1 MVGSRAASRAVVARC
16 VIGLFCYALP
26 NVALAV
32 AAQGEAAPDTAHS
45 FVIAAGTLTAAIQ
58 ALSQQGDVQIIT
70 AVNTTRLKS
79 PPVHGTMRTDEA
91 LARLLKGLP
100 VRAEYLAGGYIL
112 KHASSEAAP
121 QTQAEIPPEEIV
133 VTGYCGSLQRAIDLK
148 YAAVVSQDSIVAE
161 DIAAFPDINLA
172 ESLQRIPG
180 VAITRDSGEGRQ
192 ITVRSLGPDFT
203 RTQLNGMEV
212 LGNTASGMDN
222 RGLVS
227 RTRAF
232 DFSLFASELFSAV
245 SVVKSYAADEDEGGI
260 AGTVKLSTA
269 RPFDF
274 PGFKAAVSAKAMVNG
289 DDTTPTPHVAALIS
303 NRWGNFGALL
313 AVAFSTAN
321 SVEYGYRNWGW
332 HPVTIGA
339 ANIGPGVSG
348 ADAKAL
354 GTGEVFWPIAETDSS
369 WFNHRVRVGA
379 SVSLQYRAG
388 DHFEVVLDTI
398 YGHLSNH
405 RADYALGAAG
415 NNGLTSDITGTQ
427 RLDAVS
433 ITGNSVVAARFS
445 HVDLRSESNQMRDAT
460 DFYQS
465 VLNGRFAL
473 SQSLTLTGLIGAS
486 RSAYGLPVFD
496 KVFLESQDRNFRFDY
511 TSANHPENTY
521 DGDLTDA
528 AEWNLMRLD
537 TQEQAITSQYINAKL
552 GVEWR
557 PESGGWF
564 SAGLA
569 YKRFRNSGWSRADKV
584 FYDDPVDKIIPLADK
599 SVISDNTLT
608 PYVVGDVGRTYAT
621 IGQIRDLTP
630 SYNVPG
636 SDYRICEDSLAGFLQ
651 YNVDGTVAGH
661 SLRANLGLRSFTTWL
676 TSSGTLNNGSSLAPV
691 AVSYRYSDL
700 LPAANV
706 VIGVVDNL
714 LLRVSAN
721 RNISRPALSDLAAAG
736 TLTTAPFGGSLTIG
750 NPNLRPFLADAVE
763 TSLEYYDE
771 GASYISVG
779 VFYKNMENFIT
790 TTTTVMPYS
799 QTGFPLSFLLP
810 HQDPNVVY
818 NVTTPINAKGASFLG
833 IEAALQRDFKFLP
846 APFDQFGVI
855 ANVTYA
861 DGNSAVIFNGQSV
874 SLPLANLSKL
884 SFNATLYYE
893 SDDWS
898 VRVSEAY
905 RDKYRDDT
913 GANGNIGD
921 YFEATSNID
930 FALHYR
936 LSEHLKMT
944 VEGINMTDQPIIQY
958 TDAAAKRIEV
968 VTRSGRTLTFGAA
981 YEF

>member
-1 MVGSRAASRAVVARC
+1 MVGSRTASRAVVARW
-16 VIGLFCYALP
+16 VNALLRC
-26 NVALAV
+26 ALSFIALST
-32 AAQGEAAPDTAHS
+32 AALGEAAPDTAHS
-45 FVIAAGTLTAAIQ
+45 FVIAAGTLTGAIQ

-79 PPVHGTMRTDEA
+79 PPVHGIMRTDEA
-91 LARLLKGLP
+91 LAILLKGLP

-112 KHASSEAAP
+112 RHANPEAP
-121 QTQAEIPPEEIV
+121 PPKQSQIPPEEIV
-133 VTGYCGSLQRAIDLK
+133 VTGYRGSLQRAIDRK
-148 YAAVVSQDSIVAE
+148 FAAVVSQDSIVAD

-274 PGFKAAVSAKAMVNG
+274 PGFKAAVSAKAMVNS
-289 DDTTPTPHVAALIS
+289 DDQTPTPHMAGLIS

-313 AVAFSTAN
+313 AIAFSTAN

-332 HPVTIGA
+332 HQVAMGA
-339 ANIGPGVSG
+339 ANIGPGVST
-348 ADAKAL
+348 ADTQTLLA
-354 GTGEVFWPIAETDSS
+354 GQPFQPIAETYSS
-369 WFNHRVRVGA
+369 WFDHRVRIGV
-379 SVSLQYRAG
+379 STSLQYRAG
-388 DHFEVVLDTI
+388 DHFELVLDTI

-405 RADYALGAAG
+405 RSDYALAAAG
-415 NNGLTSDITGTQ
+415 TNGLTSDITGTQ

-433 ITGNSVVAARFS
+433 IVGNSVVAAQLS
-445 HVDLRSESNQMRDAT
+445 HVDLRSESNEMRDAT

-465 VLNGRFAL
+465 VLNGRAAL
-473 SQSLTLTGLIGAS
+473 SQSLTVTGLIGIS

-496 KVFLESQDRNFRFDY
+496 KVFLESQDRNFAFSY
-511 TSANHPENTY
+511 ISQNHPVNAY
-521 DGDLTDA
+521 GGDLTDPA
-528 AEWNLMRLD
+528 QWNLMRLD

-552 GVEWR
+552 GAEWR
-557 PESGGWF
+557 PQGGGWLT
-564 SAGLA
+564 AGLA
-569 YKRFRNSGWSRADKV
+569 YKRFRNSGWSRADKE
-584 FYDDPVDKIIPLADK
+584 FYNDPTDESIPLADK
-599 SVISDNTLT
+599 YVVSTDTLT

-621 IGQIRDLTP
+621 IGQIRDLNP

-636 SDYRICEDSLAGFLQ
+636 SDYRICEDSLAAFLQ
-651 YNVDGTVAGH
+651 YNLDTAVMGH
-661 SLRANLGLRSFTTWL
+661 SLRANFGLRSFTTWL

-691 AVSYRYSDL
+691 AVSYRYGEL
-700 LPAANV
+700 LPAANA
-706 VIGVVDNL
+706 VIGVADNL

-771 GASYISVG
+771 GASYMSLG

-790 TTTTVMPYS
+790 TTTTMMPYS

-810 HQDPNVVY
+810 HQDPNVPY

-833 IEAALQRDFKFLP
+833 LEAALQRDFKFLP

-855 ANVTYA
+855 ANLTYA

-874 SLPLANLSKL
+874 SLPLTNLSKL

-893 SDDWS
+893 SDAWS
-898 VRVSEAY
+898 IRVSEAY
-905 RDKYRDDT
+905 RSQYRDSE

-921 YFEATSNID
+921 YFAATSNID
-930 FALHYR
+930 FAMHYR
-936 LSEHLKMT
+936 LSDHLKAT

-958 TDAAAKRIEV
+958 TDATAKRIEV
-968 VTRSGRTLTFGAA
+968 VTRSGHTITFGAS

>member
-1 MVGSRAASRAVVARC
+1 MARW
-16 VIGLFCYALP
+16 VSGLFRCALP
-26 NVALAV
+26 LIALSAT
-32 AAQGEAAPDTAHS
+32 AFGETPPDTAHS
-45 FVIAAGTLTAAIQ
+45 FAIAAGTLTGAIQ

-79 PPVHGTMRTDEA
+79 PPVHGIMRTDEA
-91 LARLLKGLP
+91 LVLLLKGLP
-100 VRAEYLAGGYIL
+100 IRVEYLAGGYIL
-112 KHASSEAAP
+112 KHAGPEAAQP
-121 QTQAEIPPEEIV
+121 KQAEIPLEEIV
-133 VTGYCGSLQRAIDLK
+133 VTGYRGSLQRAIDLK

-245 SVVKSYAADEDEGGI
+245 SVVKSYAADTDEGGI

-274 PGFKAAVSAKAMVNG
+274 PGFKVAISAKAMVNS
-289 DDTTPTPHVAALIS
+289 DDRTPTPHIAALVS

-313 AVAFSTAN
+313 ALAYSAAD

-332 HPVTIGA
+332 HPVTVDA
-339 ANIGPGVSG
+339 ANIGPGVST
-348 ADAKAL
+348 ADAQAL
-354 GTGEVFWPIAETDSS
+354 EAGQVFLPIAQTYSS
-369 WFNHRVRVGA
+369 WFNHRIRFGA
-379 SVSLQYRAG
+379 SASLQYRAG
-388 DHFEVVLDTI
+388 DHFEVVLDTL

-405 RADYALGAAG
+405 RDDYALAAAG
-415 NNGLTSDITGTQ
+415 SNGVTSDITGTQ
-427 RLDAVS
+427 RLEAVS
-433 ITGNSVVAARFS
+433 IVANSVVAAQFS
-445 HVDLRSESNQMRDAT
+445 HVDLRSESNKMRDAT

-465 VLNGRFAL
+465 VLNVTAAL
-473 SQSLTLTGLIGAS
+473 SQSLTVTGLIGVS
-486 RSAYGLPVFD
+486 HSAYGLPVFD
-496 KVFLESQDRNFRFDY
+496 KVFLESQDRNIAFDY
-511 TSANHPENTY
+511 TSANHPKNVY
-521 DGDLTDA
+521 GGDLTDA
-528 AEWNLMRLD
+528 AQWNLMRLD
-537 TQEQAITSQYINAKL
+537 TQEEAITSQYFNAKL
-552 GVEWR
+552 AVEWR
-557 PESGGWF
+557 QEGWGWL
-564 SAGLA
+564 SAGFA
-569 YKRFRNSGWSRADKV
+569 YKRFRNGGWSRTNKV
-584 FYDDPVDKIIPLADK
+584 FYNDPADEVIPITDKYVL
-599 SVISDNTLT
+599 SDNTSIS
-608 PYVVGDVGRTYAT
+608 YVVGDVDRTYAT
-621 IGQIRDLTP
+621 IGQTRDLDS

-636 SDYRICEDSLAGFLQ
+636 SDYRICEDSLAAFVQ
-651 YNVDGTVAGH
+651 YNVDAMILGH
-661 SLRANLGLRSFTTWL
+661 ALRGNLGLRSITTWL
-676 TSSGTLNNGSSLAPV
+676 TSSGTLNTGSSLSPV
-691 AVSYRYSDL
+691 AVSYRYGDL
-700 LPAANV
+700 LPAANAA
-706 VIGVVDNL
+706 IGVTDNL
-714 LLRVSAN
+714 LLRFSAN

-771 GASYISVG
+771 GASYMSLG

-790 TTTTVMPYS
+790 TTTKVMPYS

-810 HQDPNVVY
+810 HQDSNVLY
-818 NVTTPINAKGASFLG
+818 NVTTPINTKGASFVGL
-833 IEAALQRDFKFLP
+833 EAALQRDFKFLP
-846 APFDQFGVI
+846 APFDQLGAI
-855 ANVTYA
+855 ANLTYA

-874 SLPLANLSKL
+874 SLPLTNLSKL

-893 SDDWS
+893 SGAWS
-898 VRVSEAY
+898 IRVSDAY
-905 RDKYRDDT
+905 RSKYRDDT

-921 YFEATSNID
+921 YFGATSNID
-930 FALHYR
+930 FVVHYR
-936 LSEHLKMT
+936 LNDHLKAT

-958 TDAAAKRIEV
+958 TDATAKRIEV
-968 VTRSGRTLTFGAA
+968 VTRSGHTLTFGVA

>member
-1 MVGSRAASRAVVARC
+1 VV
-16 VIGLFCYALP
+16 GLFCCALP
-26 NVALAV
+26 GVAFAV
-32 AAQGEAAPDTAHS
+32 AAEGETAPHGTHS
-45 FVIAAGTLTAAIQ
+45 FIIAAGTLTGAIQ

-91 LARLLKGLP
+91 LALLLKGLP

-112 KHASSEAAP
+112 KQANPEAAP
-121 QTQAEIPPEEIV
+121 RTQAEASSEEIV
-133 VTGYCGSLQRAIDLK
+133 VTGYRGSLQRAIDLK

-192 ITVRSLGPDFT
+192 ITVRGLGPDFT

-232 DFSLFASELFSAV
+232 DFSLFASELFSTV
-245 SVVKSYAADEDEGGI
+245 SVAKSYAADEDEGGI

-289 DDTTPTPHVAALIS
+289 ADSSPTPHMAALIS
-303 NRWGNFGALL
+303 NRSGNFGALL

-321 SVEYGYRNWGW
+321 SVESGYRNWGW
-332 HPVTIGA
+332 HPVTVGA
-339 ANIGPGVSG
+339 SNIGPGVSG
-348 ADAKAL
+348 ADALAL
-354 GTGEVFWPIAETDSS
+354 AAGQVFWPIAQTYSS
-369 WFNHRVRVGA
+369 WFNHRVRIGA
-379 SVSLQYRAG
+379 SASLQYRAG
-388 DHFEVVLDTI
+388 DNLELALDTI

-405 RADYALGAAG
+405 RSDYALAAAG
-415 NNGLTSDITGTQ
+415 SNGLTSDITGTQ

-433 ITGNSVVAARFS
+433 IAGNSVVSARFS

-460 DFYQS
+460 DFYQT
-465 VLNGRFAL
+465 VLNGRAAL
-473 SQSLTLTGLIGAS
+473 SQSLTFTGLIGVS
-486 RSAYGLPVFD
+486 RSSYGLPVFD
-496 KVFLESQDRNFRFDY
+496 KVFLESQDRNFAFDY
-511 TSANHPENTY
+511 TSANHPVNAYGGNLADPEQ
-521 DGDLTDA
+521 
-528 AEWNLMRLD
+528 WNLMRLD

-552 GVEWR
+552 GLEWR
-557 PESGGWF
+557 PEGRGWL
-564 SAGLA
+564 SAGLD

-584 FYDDPVDKIIPLADK
+584 FHNDPADETIPLADK
-599 SVISDNTLT
+599 FVISASTLA

-621 IGQIRDLTP
+621 IGQIRDLDP

-636 SDYRICEDSLAGFLQ
+636 SDYRICEDSLAAFLQ
-651 YNVDGTVAGH
+651 YNIDGAVWGR
-661 SLRANLGLRSFTTWL
+661 SLRANLGLRGFTTWL
-676 TSSGTLNNGSSLAPV
+676 TSSGTLNNGTSLAPI
-691 AVSYRYSDL
+691 AVRYRYSDL

-706 VIGVVDNL
+706 VIGVADNV

-721 RNISRPALSDLAAAG
+721 RDISRPALSDLAAAG

-763 TSLEYYDE
+763 TTLEYYDE

-779 VFYKNMENFIT
+779 VFYKNMESFIT
-790 TTTTVMPYS
+790 TTTAVMPYS
-799 QTGFPLSFLLP
+799 RTGFPLSFLLP
-810 HQDPNVVY
+810 HQDPAIAY

-833 IEAALQRDFKFLP
+833 LEAAVQRDFKFLP
-846 APFDQFGVI
+846 APFDQFGVM

-861 DGNSAVIFNGQSV
+861 DGNSAVIVNGQSV
-874 SLPLANLSKL
+874 SLPLTNLSKL

-898 VRVSEAY
+898 IRVSEAY
-905 RDKYRDDT
+905 RGKYRDSA

-921 YFEATSNID
+921 YFEATHNVD

-936 LSEHLKMT
+936 VSEHLKAT

-958 TDAAAKRIEV
+958 TDRAAKRIEV
-968 VTRSGRTLTFGAA
+968 VTRSGQTLTIGAA

>member
-1 MVGSRAASRAVVARC
+1 MA
-16 VIGLFCYALP
+16 GLFCYALP
-26 NVALAV
+26 CIAF
-32 AAQGEAAPDTAHS
+32 AAQGETSPHGTHS
-45 FVIAAGTLTAAIQ
+45 FMIAAGTLTGAIQ

-91 LARLLKGLP
+91 LALLLKGLP
-100 VRAEYLAGGYIL
+100 IRAEYLAGGYIL
-112 KHASSEAAP
+112 KLASFEAP
-121 QTQAEIPPEEIV
+121 PRPQAETAPEEII
-133 VTGYCGSLQRAIDLK
+133 VTGYRGSLQRAIDLK

-232 DFSLFASELFSAV
+232 DFSLFASELFNTV

-274 PGFKAAVSAKAMVNG
+274 SDFKAAVSAKAMVNG
-289 DDTTPTPHVAALIS
+289 DDNAPTPHMAALIS
-303 NRWGNFGALL
+303 NRSGKFGALL

-321 SVEYGYRNWGW
+321 SVESGYRNWGW
-332 HPVTIGA
+332 HRATIGA
-339 ANIGPGVSG
+339 SNIGRGVTTT
-348 ADAKAL
+348 DAWAL
-354 GTGEVFWPIAETDSS
+354 AAGQVYWPMAETYSS
-369 WFNHRVRVGA
+369 WFNHRVRIGA

-388 DHFEVVLDTI
+388 DHLEVVLDTI

-405 RADYALGAAG
+405 RSDYALAAAG
-415 NNGLTSDITGTQ
+415 SNGLTSDITGTQ

-433 ITGNSVVAARFS
+433 IVGKSVVAAKFS
-445 HVDLRSESNQMRDAT
+445 HVDLRSESNVMRDAT

-465 VLNGRFAL
+465 VLSTRAEL
-473 SQSLTLTGLIGAS
+473 SQSLTLTALIGAS

-496 KVFLESQDRNFRFDY
+496 KVFLESQDRDFRFDY
-511 TSANHPENTY
+511 TVPAHPVNTY
-521 DGDLTDA
+521 GGDLTNA
-528 AEWNLMRLD
+528 AQWNLMRLD
-537 TQEQAITSQYINAKL
+537 TQEQAITSQYFNAKIGADWHSQNWGWLTL
-552 GVEWR
+552 GVE
-557 PESGGWF
+557 
-564 SAGLA
+564 
-569 YKRFRNSGWSRADKV
+569 YKRFRNGGWSRTNKV
-584 FYDDPVDKIIPLADK
+584 FYNEPTDRPIPLTDK
-599 SVISDNTLT
+599 FVLSDNTLT
-608 PYVVGDVGRTYAT
+608 PYVVGDIRRIYAAM
-621 IGQIRDLTP
+621 GQIRDLSPAYT
-630 SYNVPG
+630 VPG
-636 SDYRICEDSLAGFLQ
+636 SDYSLCEDSVAAFLQ
-651 YNVDGTVAGH
+651 YNVDGTAWGH
-661 SLRANLGLRSFTTWL
+661 SLRANFGLRSITTWL
-676 TSSGTLNNGSSLAPV
+676 TSSGTLNNGTSLAPV
-691 AVSYRYSDL
+691 AVSYRYGDL

-706 VIGVVDNL
+706 VIGVADNL

-736 TLTTAPFGGSLTIG
+736 TLTTAPFGGSLIIG

-779 VFYKNMENFIT
+779 IFYKNMENFIT

-799 QTGFPLSFLLP
+799 QTGYPLSFLLP
-810 HQDPNVVY
+810 NQDPNVPY
-818 NVTTPINAKGASFLG
+818 NVTAPVNSKGAAFFGL
-833 IEAALQRDFKFLP
+833 EAALQRDFKFLP
-846 APFDQFGVI
+846 APFDHLGVI
-855 ANVTYA
+855 GNLTYA
-861 DGNSAVIFNGQSV
+861 DGNSQVIFNGRGV

-884 SFNATLYYE
+884 SLNATLYYE
-893 SDDWS
+893 TERWS
-898 VRVSEAY
+898 IRISKAY
-905 RDKYRDDT
+905 RSRYRDGT
-913 GANGNIGD
+913 GGNGNIGD
-921 YFEATSNID
+921 YFEPTSNID
-930 FALHYR
+930 FAVHYR
-936 LSEHLKMT
+936 VSEHLKAT

-958 TDAAAKRIEV
+958 TDATAKRIEV
-968 VTRSGRTLTFGAA
+968 TTRSGRTFTFGVA
-981 YEF
+981 YEL